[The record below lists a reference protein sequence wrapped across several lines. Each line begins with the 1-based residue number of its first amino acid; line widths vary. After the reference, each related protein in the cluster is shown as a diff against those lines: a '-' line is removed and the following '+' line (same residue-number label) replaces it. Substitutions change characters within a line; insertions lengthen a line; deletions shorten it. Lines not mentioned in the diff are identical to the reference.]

1 MDSSKKVV
9 EKNKKNNR
17 KKIMIVFVAIMIVIL
32 FLVGRLVFLMIFC
45 SEYYG
50 TKAKELHQR
59 ERNIK
64 AARGRI
70 LDCNGVVLADNK
82 SVCTISVI
90 HSQIEDKEKV
100 IQVLSKELSKE
111 EKEVRKRVEKV
122 SSIEIIAKNVD
133 KSVGDAIREYGL
145 CGVKIDE
152 DYKRYYPFDSLASKV
167 LGFTGSDNQGII
179 GLEVEYDTYLSGKPG
194 KILTLTDA
202 RGIEINDSAE
212 ERQEPVNGYDVVTSL
227 DLNIQRYV
235 EQAADKVL
243 KKKSA
248 DSVSIFVMSPQNGEI
263 LAMVNTPEFNLNEP
277 YTLNVTDAALAVDNE
292 TKQNLL
298 NQMWRNPCVS
308 NTYEPG
314 STFKIITMAAGL
326 EEGVVKLSDTFSC
339 PGYKIVDDRR
349 IKCHKVA
356 GHGAEDF
363 TQAAMNSCNP
373 VFIEVGL
380 RLGVDNM
387 YKYFEQFQ
395 LFGKTNV
402 DLPGEAS
409 TIMHK
414 KENVGNVELATVSF
428 GQSFQITPLQLATT
442 VSSIINGGTRITP
455 HFGVRICDSD
465 GNTVETLKY
474 KTKENIISKETSA
487 TVRQVLEKVVA
498 EGTGK
503 RAYVAGFHVGGK
515 TATSQTLPRS
525 ANKYIASFL
534 GFAPADNPQ
543 VLVLV
548 IINNPQ
554 GIYYGGTIAAP
565 VAQEIFSN
573 ILPYLNIEYDEAEA
587 LTLEEQ

>member
-1 MDSSKKVV
+1 MNKEKKS
-9 EKNKKNNR
+9 EKQYGFIKEGGRKNKKNNR

-212 ERQEPVNGYDVVTSL
+212 ERQEPVNGHDVVTSL

-277 YTLNVTDAALAVDNE
+277 YTLNVTDTALA
-292 TKQNLL
+292 
-298 NQMWRNPCVS
+298 
-308 NTYEPG
+308 
-314 STFKIITMAAGL
+314 
-326 EEGVVKLSDTFSC
+326 
-339 PGYKIVDDRR
+339 
-349 IKCHKVA
+349 
-356 GHGAEDF
+356 
-363 TQAAMNSCNP
+363 
-373 VFIEVGL
+373 
-380 RLGVDNM
+380 
-387 YKYFEQFQ
+387 
-395 LFGKTNV
+395 
-402 DLPGEAS
+402 
-409 TIMHK
+409 
-414 KENVGNVELATVSF
+414 
-428 GQSFQITPLQLATT
+428 
-442 VSSIINGGTRITP
+442 
-455 HFGVRICDSD
+455 
-465 GNTVETLKY
+465 
-474 KTKENIISKETSA
+474 
-487 TVRQVLEKVVA
+487 
-498 EGTGK
+498 
-503 RAYVAGFHVGGK
+503 
-515 TATSQTLPRS
+515 
-525 ANKYIASFL
+525 
-534 GFAPADNPQ
+534 
-543 VLVLV
+543 
-548 IINNPQ
+548 
-554 GIYYGGTIAAP
+554 
-565 VAQEIFSN
+565 
-573 ILPYLNIEYDEAEA
+573 
-587 LTLEEQ
+587 

>member
-1 MDSSKKVV
+1 MQ
-9 EKNKKNNR
+9 
-17 KKIMIVFVAIMIVIL
+17 II
-32 FLVGRLVFLMIFC
+32 
-45 SEYYG
+45 
-50 TKAKELHQR
+50 
-59 ERNIK
+59 
-64 AARGRI
+64 
-70 LDCNGVVLADNK
+70 K

-167 LGFTGSDNQGII
+167 LGFTGSDNQEII

-277 YTLNVTDAALAVDNE
+277 YTLNVTDTALAVDNE

-487 TVRQVLEKVVA
+487 IVRQVLEKVVA